1 MNGRVSYKLIPIDK
15 WIAIINWEMYHTS
28 IKAYSWKMFYMT
40 LAWVKYQKLQV
51 LLLNITCSLFSHS
64 LSTHINISVAWLR
77 NISVFSAK
85 TSSVERCTNR
95 RSLSI
100 LQSIIEITSLDNLCE
115 NWAFSVSQLM
125 DIVLMAIV
133 LLRIMKRIV
142 HVTLNNCIA
151 VFKTYTK
158 TRLKQ

>member
-1 MNGRVSYKLIPIDK
+1 MNGRVSYKLIPIGK
-15 WIAIINWEMYHTS
+15 LIAIINWEMDHTS

-40 LAWVKYQKLQV
+40 LAWVKYPKLQV

-77 NISVFSAK
+77 NISVFPAK

-100 LQSIIEITSLDNLCE
+100 FQSIIEITSLDKLCE
-115 NWAFSVSQLM
+115 NWKFSMSKLM
-125 DIVLMAIV
+125 DIT
-133 LLRIMKRIV
+133 LLRIIKRIR
-142 HVTLNNCIA
+142 NA
-151 VFKTYTK
+151 
-158 TRLKQ
+158 